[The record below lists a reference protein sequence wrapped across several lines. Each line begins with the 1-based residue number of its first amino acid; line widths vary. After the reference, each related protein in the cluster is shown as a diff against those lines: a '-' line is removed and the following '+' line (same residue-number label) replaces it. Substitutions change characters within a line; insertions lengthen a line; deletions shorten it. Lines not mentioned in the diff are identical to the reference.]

1 MNPSYILVR
10 GLLPALLVIFSAV
23 AMVFAQVDTA
33 ALTGRVV
40 DPNGATVAGA
50 SIIVTNQATN
60 LSSSAT
66 TNDEGFYTFASLK
79 PGLYTIEASRSGFDK
94 SVRKDY
100 ELNVGRSF
108 RYDVS
113 LQVGTATVAVDVS
126 SDQQSLLQRDEAT
139 IGNIVDNRRITTLP
153 LPQRSWDDLLPQVAG
168 TQGDPYTE
176 QSGGTASGRT
186 GSVNIHGVR
195 SLQNNF
201 ILDGQDNN
209 SISTNVQEFST
220 QVSRPSIDSLGEFRV
235 ITSPFSA
242 EYGRS
247 AGGVVTV
254 TTKSGTNDF
263 HGLLYEYHRNRIFD
277 ANDFFSNRLGRD
289 RPQRIQNQ
297 FGGNVGGPIWK
308 SKAFFFVDYEGT
320 RIRQG
325 VLRIANVPLNE
336 FRAGNF
342 SSLLGANQ
350 FEIFAPNG
358 SGGCTGTGQFVRAGQ
373 IFDPATTRSNPCFG
387 AAGTGTYGTLPFIR
401 DPYAGNLI
409 PTVDAAAA
417 RLIALY
423 PSPNQAGGAR
433 NATSGVVG
441 NNFARTP
448 TLTDDANRWTTRIDY
463 RINDKNDIFGRYAW
477 GQRNRFVPGF
487 FGGLADGTDTSA
499 WGLTDVTTH
508 ALSAGWNYV
517 ITSTIANQ
525 FRFGFNYANA
535 DSVQE
540 PFAEGNSSSYVP
552 GLPDVGQGGI
562 PAIVITGYSPRLGS
576 PDFLPKFQKSKQFQF
591 TNTTSWVRGSHTIKF
606 GPDVMAPLVLD
617 YIDVPGTRGRF
628 DFAANYTGLPNAA
641 ANGLIAGT
649 GNALADFLI
658 GRPTNVLLTNAKVV
672 EQRRHMYSFFGQDD
686 WKVTPRL
693 SLNLGLRYDFGS
705 PSYERNNQQANFDP
719 ASAAAATNQA
729 QALASLRLAT
739 DGSLADRALV
749 RPDRNNFAP
758 RVGFA
763 YGVTDKIVVRG
774 GYGIFYNLLDR
785 IGSED
790 QIALNPPFII
800 NFNTRTDTP
809 GSAVAGTTLSGG
821 IPANLLN
828 PANIS
833 IRNIQLR
840 AANPEAD
847 TPYIQQASIGAQF
860 EVLKG
865 WFAEAN
871 YVHTRGTKLYTLRDL
886 NQPLPNQPTTR
897 PFPQFGLIEY
907 RDDNGISRYNALET
921 TLDKRFAD
929 GWTLRAVYTL
939 SDSKDNS
946 GEHLTSGGSS
956 SFPDNARDLSNWYG
970 PSDFDTR
977 HRFVIN
983 GIWELPFGRGRQFF
997 SDGIAAAVLGGWELT
1012 GSLNMRSGRPFT
1024 VTQGG
1029 DPLKLGSLSTTLA
1042 DLVGDPGRSNQNV
1055 DGWFNTAAFQA
1066 LPTNATRFGLQ
1077 PRNSVRG
1084 PAFSSLDFSIHRK
1097 FPLWNESTNL
1107 EFRWEVFNAL
1117 NEANFGLPNRSVN
1130 GGGFGTITTL
1140 QGDPRIMQFALRFN
1154 F

>member
-1 MNPSYILVR
+1 MKINQLFAFLLTTAVFLTFGA
-10 GLLPALLVIFSAV
+10 GLGV
-23 AMVFAQVDTA
+23 AQADTA
-33 ALTGRVV
+33 TLTGQIT
-40 DPNGATVAGA
+40 DQNGAAVAGA
-50 SIIVTNQATN
+50 KIVLTNQSTN
-60 LSSSAT
+60 ISAET
-66 TNDEGFYTFASLK
+66 ISNEDGYYTFS
-79 PGLYTIEASRSGFDK
+79 
-94 SVRKDY
+94 SVRPARYKITVNQTGFGAEVRNDL
-100 ELNVGRSF
+100 ELNVGRTTRQDF
-108 RYDVS
+108 R
-113 LQVGTATVAVDVS
+113 LNVGSAEVVVDVTS
-126 SDQQSLLQRDEAT
+126 EQQTLLQRDDAT
-139 IGNIVDNRRITTLP
+139 IGNIVDNRRISTLP

-254 TTKSGTNDF
+254 TTKSGTNAF
-263 HGLLYEYHRNRIFD
+263 HGVLYEYHRNRVFD

-289 RPQRIQNQ
+289 KPQRIQNQ
-297 FGGNVGGPIWK
+297 FGGNIGGPIWK
-308 SKAFFFVDYEGT
+308 NKAFFFVDYEGT

-325 VLRIANVPLNE
+325 VLRIANVPLTQ
-336 FRAGNF
+336 FRTGNF

-350 FEIFAPNG
+350 FEIYASDG
-358 SGGCTGTGQFVRAGQ
+358 VGGCTGTGQFVRAGM
-373 IFDPATTRSNPCFG
+373 IFNPATTRANPCFG
-387 AAGTGTYGTLPFIR
+387 VAGTGTYGTLPFIR
-401 DPYAGNLI
+401 DPFAGNII
-409 PTVDAAAA
+409 PTVDAVSA
-417 RLIALY
+417 RLMSLY
-423 PSPNQAGGAR
+423 PTPTLNGTPNAAGI
-433 NATSGVVG
+433 VG

-448 TLTDDANRWTTRIDY
+448 NLSDDANRWTTRLDY
-463 RINDKNDIFGRYAW
+463 KINDKNDIFGRYAW

-499 WGLTDVTTH
+499 WGLTDVTSH
-508 ALSAGWNYV
+508 ALTLGWNYV
-517 ITSTIANQ
+517 ISSSIANQ
-525 FRFGFNYANA
+525 FRFGYNYANA
-535 DSVQE
+535 DSAQE
-540 PFAEGNSSSYVP
+540 PIGEGNSSSYVP

-562 PAIVITGYSPRLGS
+562 PAIVISGYSPRLGS

-591 TNTTSWVRGSHTIKF
+591 TNTTSWILGSHTLKF
-606 GPDVMAPLVLD
+606 GPDVMAPLQLD

-641 ANGLIAGT
+641 ATGLISNT

-658 GRPTNVLLTNAKVV
+658 GRPTNVLLTNAKIVQ
-672 EQRRHMYSFFGQDD
+672 QRRYMYSFFGQDD
-686 WKVTPRL
+686 WKVRRNLTV
-693 SLNLGLRYDFGS
+693 NLGLRYDFGS
-705 PSYERNNQQANFDP
+705 PSYEANNEMANFDP
-719 ASAAAATNQA
+719 VAAATATTQA
-729 QALASLRLAT
+729 QALASLKLAS

-749 RPDRNNFAP
+749 KPDRDNFAP

-763 YGVTDKIVVRG
+763 YSVNDKVVIRG
-774 GYGIFYNLLDR
+774 GYGIFYSLLDR

-790 QIALNPPFII
+790 QIALNPPNII
-800 NFNTRTDTP
+800 NFNTRTDAT
-809 GSAVAGTTLSGG
+809 GSAVGGVSLSGG
-821 IPANLLN
+821 IPVNLLN

-840 AANPEAD
+840 AANPNAK

-860 EVLKG
+860 EFAKG
-865 WFAEAN
+865 WFAEGN
-871 YVHTRGTKLYTLRDL
+871 YVHTRGTHLFTLRDL
-886 NQPLPNQPTTR
+886 NQPLPNQPSTK

-907 RDDNGISRYNALET
+907 RDDNGISRYNAFET
-921 TLDKRFAD
+921 TVDKRFSN
-929 GWTLRAVYTL
+929 GWNFRAVYTL
-939 SDSKDNS
+939 AKSEDNS
-946 GEHLTSGGSS
+946 GEHLTSGGSN
-956 SFPDNARDLSNWYG
+956 SFPDNARDLTNWYG
-970 PSDFDTR
+970 PSDFDVR
-977 HRFVIN
+977 HRFVAN
-983 GIWELPFGRGRQFF
+983 AIWELPFGKGRKYFTE
-997 SDGIAAAVLGGWELT
+997 GVGAAILGGWELA

-1024 VTQGG
+1024 VTQSG

-1042 DLVGDPGRSNQNV
+1042 DLVGDPSRDDRNV

-1066 LPTNATRFGLQ
+1066 LSTSATRFGLQ

-1084 PAFSSLDFSIHRK
+1084 PAFSTLDLAVHRK
-1097 FPLWNESTNL
+1097 FGLWNEATNL

-1117 NEANFGLPNRSVN
+1117 NEANFGLPNRTVN

-1140 QGDPRIMQFALRFN
+1140 QGDPRIMQFALKLN